1 MTATRKTRGDDGLY
15 HIAGKTFQ
23 ELEGSRAQVMHGTA
37 YRTPG
42 GLTRKGLRKNKRGEI
57 VSLKKMRSA
66 KRERRLQKA
75 GYFTQKGKFGAV
87 KRDSRKRGGS
97 AVLPLTPA
105 TA

>member
-1 MTATRKTRGDDGLY
+1 MTDTRKTRGEDGLY

-23 ELEGSRAQVMHGTA
+23 ELVGSRAQVMHGTA
-37 YRTPG
+37 YKTNG
-42 GLTRKGLRKNKRGEI
+42 GLTKSGLRKNKRGQI

-87 KRDSRKRGGS
+87 KRDTRKRGGS
-97 AVLPLTPA
+97 AVLPLAPA
-105 TA
+105 SA